1 MAASVEFGQSIISKI
16 KEKITEKEGEAES
29 GDIEY
34 ELQDREQVA
43 RQFEDDPNLE
53 DDEEEIMLFE
63 GINEYLQILD
73 EPTLIFYGQVSAY
86 IQRFTEFSD
95 IEFREKFA
103 ITLYSVEKDL
113 EYQGALDLF
122 FGGNDDHQKI
132 IKYLHK
138 VLTSIKMVLEQ
149 KRKLIQGKKIAE
161 AKSKLAKQKEGS
173 VARSKAAA
181 KKELGKKRT
190 KNSFCKNTIEY
201 ITQEDIE
208 DIPTDELSFIKLD
221 KSIFCFDKDSLK
233 NMIKYSE
240 DQKVRGNCNPP
251 VDGESLQCTWY
262 YPINI
267 GQNVYIDEDDY
278 EEITKKLK
286 KKDIR
291 KFELKNKQIVDF
303 TTGLHMMSEKSGT
316 DVVYD
321 LVVSNFSIPKMT
333 GGACS
338 KLTVDALKKLCKK
351 NGITGY
357 SKMNRVELI
366 KKCDLLKSKSPAKKL
381 KSKSPVKKLKSK
393 LPVKKLVKAKTPE
406 QKKKEKVKKMSVV
419 ELKALCKKKG
429 IKGYSK
435 MTKVELEKT
444 CLKSLV
450 KTNKRS

>member
-1 MAASVEFGQSIISKI
+1 MAASVEFAQSILSKV
-16 KEKITEKEGEAES
+16 KENITEKEGEAES

-34 ELQDREQVA
+34 ELEDREQVA
-43 RQFEDDPNLE
+43 RQFEDDPNLL
-53 DDEEEIMLFE
+53 DDPEEIELYQS
-63 GINEYLQILD
+63 INEYLQTLD
-73 EPTLIFYGQVSAY
+73 DTTLTFYGRISAY

-95 IEFREKFA
+95 GEFREKFA
-103 ITLYSVEKDL
+103 IVLYAVEKDL
-113 EYQGALDLF
+113 EYKGTLDLF
-122 FGGNDDHQKI
+122 FGAHDNHQKI

-138 VLTSIKMVLEQ
+138 VLTSIKMLLEQ
-149 KRKLIQGKKIAE
+149 KRKMIHGKKIAE
-161 AKSKLAKQKEGS
+161 AKAKLAKQKEGS

-181 KKELGKKRT
+181 KKELEKKRT
-190 KNSFCKNTIEY
+190 KNTFCKNTIEY

-221 KSIFCFDKDSLK
+221 KSMFCFDKDSLK
-233 NMIKYSE
+233 NMIKYAK
-240 DQKVRGNCNPP
+240 DQKVRGNCDPL
-251 VDGESLQCTWY
+251 VDGESLQCDWY

-267 GQNVYIDEDDY
+267 GQNVYINEDDY
-278 EEITKKLK
+278 EEITKELK

-333 GGACS
+333 GGGCS
-338 KLTVDALKKLCKK
+338 KLNVDALKKLCKK

-357 SKMNRVELI
+357 SKMNRAELI

-381 KSKSPVKKLKSK
+381 KSK
-393 LPVKKLVKAKTPE
+393 LPVKKLVKEKTPE